1 MIYAEFIVCASLW
14 KPVLE
19 IGSYSSKIYISYVYI
34 YKSYFIHIVYISPRM
49 FLRVQN
55 VVIPA
60 GGPDQWLEKAY
71 STQSELMDFARW
83 LEESFESDERLVV

>member
-1 MIYAEFIVCASLW
+1 
-14 KPVLE
+14 
-19 IGSYSSKIYISYVYI
+19 
-34 YKSYFIHIVYISPRM
+34 M

-55 VVIPA
+55 VVIPN
-60 GGPDQWLEKAY
+60 GGPDQWLETAY

>member
-1 MIYAEFIVCASLW
+1 MLNSLFATVCGNLSWKLAHIHLKFIYHM
-14 KPVLE
+14 
-19 IGSYSSKIYISYVYI
+19 YI